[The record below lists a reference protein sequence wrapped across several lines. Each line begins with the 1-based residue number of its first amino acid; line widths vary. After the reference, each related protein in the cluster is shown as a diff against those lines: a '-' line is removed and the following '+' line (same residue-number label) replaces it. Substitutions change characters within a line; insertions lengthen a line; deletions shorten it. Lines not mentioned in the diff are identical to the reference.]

1 MLILQAKEDVMTAM
15 TDRLPAHN
23 DLVVI
28 AERASL
34 YQLLLSA
41 LRYQRKPQPLPT
53 WLYADLGLQP
63 SRDREFVP
71 RGR

>member
-1 MLILQAKEDVMTAM
+1 M
-15 TDRLPAHN
+15 TDMINSRPART
-23 DLVVI
+23 DLVAL

-41 LRYQRKPQPLPT
+41 LQHQRKAQQLPP
-53 WLYADLGLQP
+53 WLYADLGLP
-63 SRDREFVP
+63 PTPERAFVP

>member
-1 MLILQAKEDVMTAM
+1 MLLVQAKEHVMTLAI
-15 TDRLPAHN
+15 DRLPASD
-23 DLVVI
+23 DLVAI

-41 LRYQRKPQPLPT
+41 LQRQRHIQQLPAS
-53 WLYADLGLQP
+53 LYADLGLP
-63 SRDREFVP
+63 PTREREFVP

>member
-1 MLILQAKEDVMTAM
+1 MTLVM
-15 TDRLPAHN
+15 DRLKASD
-23 DLVVI
+23 DLVAI

-41 LRYQRKPQPLPT
+41 LQRQRKAQQLPS
-53 WLYADLGLQP
+53 WLYSDLGLP
-63 SRDREFVP
+63 PAREREFVP